1 MRSLRRPMF
10 RRGGKVSSRNNGI
23 VSGFASGGTVRQNYA
38 NSNPNGVIS
47 VDQIAK
53 EAIEE
58 NNRIREM
65 EERGGGSFLTDSN
78 VMMPT
83 SMGTETTAI
92 QNDPRLYD
100 FLSEQGYFDTPEYKR
115 GLTTSDYLR
124 LASMGAEIMGA
135 PNIGG
140 SGLGGALQSA
150 SPALAS
156 AGRDLSKRYGDRES
170 QYKKDLEKIQD
181 RKIDAI
187 KDDYLFERS
196 SKEARS
202 QADYKHELDM
212 ELLDKKLSVPQFEK
226 QFVSQEAKRIRSL
239 MKNLDPDS
247 QEYKDL
253 KADLEFNLYGAITKA
268 VAEGKV
274 ELLTNREF
282 LELLDDQVQDV
293 IDSKDPEFSNMSKLQ
308 IRNKIL
314 TDSFVAWGLENVFVP
329 PGISRENNAEGGRVG
344 LQQGGD
350 PMMAQQTQTQPDSVG
365 LTFEELRARLPQEVT
380 DSVIKLLATSEAA
393 LLDFA
398 NLETQE
404 DIAQFNQKYNT
415 DLQLPAQVA

>member
-23 VSGFASGGTVRQNYA
+23 VSGFAGGGTVRQGFY
-38 NSNPNGVIS
+38 PGGS

-53 EAIEE
+53 QAQLDKEE
-58 NNRIREM
+58 NDRIREM
-65 EERGGGSFLTDSN
+65 EARGGGNFINNLD
-78 VMMPT
+78 VVMPT
-83 SMGTETTAI
+83 STGTEIDPTTAV

-156 AGRDLSKRYGDRES
+156 AGRDLSKRYADRES

-181 RKIDAI
+181 RKIAAI
-187 KDDYLFERS
+187 TDDYTFERS
-196 SKEARS
+196 SREALR

-226 QFVSQEAKRIRSL
+226 QFVSQEAKKIRSL

-253 KADLEFNLYGAITKA
+253 EADLKFNLYGAITKA
-268 VAEGKV
+268 VAEGKI
-274 ELLTNREF
+274 ELLTDEKF
-282 LELLDDQVQDV
+282 LDSVNDIITQIQE
-293 IDSKDPEFSNMSKLQ
+293 SKDPEFANMSYLE
-308 IRNKIL
+308 IRNKVIA
-314 TDSFVAWGLENVFVP
+314 DSFIEWGLENVFVP
-329 PGISRENNAEGGRVG
+329 PGTSRENNAEGGRVG

-350 PMMAQQTQTQPDSVG
+350 PMMAQQTQPDSVG